1 MTKCAHL
8 QDSAGSSKDQMKAG
22 FQEIRRRHLT
32 VSGRRKKD
40 SIKSWDQGASE
51 TILDSNYREKSNHL
65 GRVNCEKQNYWV
77 NYRARISTEQLTT
90 ESMTASTH
98 RQEGKVLQGQEVSR
112 KTETS
117 FLKGSN
123 MIKVTLF
130 DRQKRVLQ
138 DHFQTYH
145 THLEVQQLG

>member
-1 MTKCAHL
+1 
-8 QDSAGSSKDQMKAG
+8 
-22 FQEIRRRHLT
+22 
-32 VSGRRKKD
+32 
-40 SIKSWDQGASE
+40 
-51 TILDSNYREKSNHL
+51 
-65 GRVNCEKQNYWV
+65 
-77 NYRARISTEQLTT
+77 
-90 ESMTASTH
+90 MTASTH

-123 MIKVTLF
+123 MIKVALF

-145 THLEVQQLG
+145 THLKVQQLG